1 MRWRTGSASG
11 MATPVRFGTSDSA
24 LFWFFRPTNWEVIVK
39 VLDGCAA
46 NGHVWVFI
54 AAITNQEYTVE
65 VSEETGAPIN
75 RRRTYTNPQGT
86 RSPAFTDT
94 QAFSCP

>member
-1 MRWRTGSASG
+1 